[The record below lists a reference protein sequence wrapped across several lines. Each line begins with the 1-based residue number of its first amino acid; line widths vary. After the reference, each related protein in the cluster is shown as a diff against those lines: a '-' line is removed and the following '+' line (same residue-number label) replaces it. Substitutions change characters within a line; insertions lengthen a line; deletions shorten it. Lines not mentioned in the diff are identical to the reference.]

1 MRSPSVS
8 VCALVCALVVGLSG
22 LARAEDLP
30 VVDHGARDH
39 VFVTILALKLRP
51 DVQRIKAGDAVGWL
65 AVSGHTM
72 PRWEALQ
79 PRIRSAWAEA
89 VRGALGLPPGVA
101 PGSLAPPPAP
111 ERA

>member
-1 MRSPSVS
+1 MKPEQIETY
-8 VCALVCALVVGLSG
+8 
-22 LARAEDLP
+22 AETAYERY
-30 VVDHGARDH
+30 GA
-39 VFVTILALKLRP
+39 
-51 DVQRIKAGDAVGWL
+51 AVGWL
-65 AVSGHTM
+65 AVSGHPM